1 MSQLV
6 RGGNGRVLARTLL
19 GTAALGVIFAAAP
32 ALAQSTAGAVQ
43 TAPAAASQA
52 PVSEATPQS
61 AQPSGATTA
70 APSTGTTEAQTIVV
84 TGSFTR
90 RSNTETASPVTS
102 LSADTIAK
110 EGITNISDAI
120 RSVSAD
126 NSGTIPNAFSN
137 GFAAG
142 ASGASLRGLTAADTL
157 VLIDG
162 LRTAAY
168 PVADDGVRSFVD
180 LNTIPIGTVDRVEV
194 DKNGASSIYGSDAVA
209 GVVNIIMKQT
219 FQGFQADASYGG
231 AEEGGG
237 NEVRAN
243 ALMGYGDLGSQGWNA
258 YIDLEYQNDGKIGAG
273 QRDFPYNT
281 TDLSSI
287 GGNNLIG
294 GQPGLNSGSIY
305 GSVAPAGGGLYQ
317 PLRAC
322 GRGSTPTTDAGGS
335 YCAQNFVPYGDDQ
348 PAQERW
354 GIYGRFTK
362 QLGPNNQAFVNVYY
376 YENKL
381 NTYGA
386 PQQIQTS
393 VPINTNA
400 ITLPVML
407 ANGQLN
413 PNNPFAAAGQP
424 ALINYA
430 FGDIPF
436 TSTYDDHVIR
446 GTFGVK
452 GDLFGFNYETD
463 VTIAHN
469 SLDTVNRGYINYD
482 QLMSDINTGAYSFIN
497 PASNS
502 AATLAALSPALAKT
516 STSDLDTFDF
526 HATRNLFELPGGH
539 VSFTLGGQV
548 RYEAISDPGLNS
560 VNIDG
565 TATSST
571 VLALGLAETQGHR
584 YVGAVFFEA
593 DAPLLK
599 GLDLDISGRYDH
611 YSDFG
616 GNFVPQVGITY
627 EPFLNLDFAPVRHT
641 KFRATYGQ
649 GFRAPSFS
657 QNGSSQSEGFI
668 TYTPPAGFAAAH
680 NNDAYV
686 QPYSQAEF
694 STANPAIKPETSE
707 SFTFGV
713 VLDPYRFINMSVDY
727 YHIRQNGII
736 AQSDPSAVLAAY
748 YAGTPLP
755 QGSSITLDNADPN
768 APNAPRR
775 VTVVE
780 SPFVNANAL
789 TTDGL
794 DVDFRTNF
802 NLPFGIKY
810 TSDFNATDIF
820 GYEYTQSGTTVNYV
834 GTQAPYILSSGAG
847 TPKYRANWLNSFV
860 YDKFTLSGT
869 LNFVSGFKET
879 GVDATGSSD
888 LSACLYSDADG
899 NPFPRSCHVK
909 SFWDVDLTSSY
920 KLTPRLTLY
929 FDVLNLTNK
938 SAPLD
943 PADYAGA
950 GANYN
955 PTFAQEGIVGRVF
968 RAGLNFKY

>member
-1 MSQLV
+1 M
-6 RGGNGRVLARTLL
+6 GRPSRRLNSLTVALL
-19 GTAALGVIFAAAP
+19 GAAGCSALLAATP
-32 ALAQSTAGAVQ
+32 SLAQTVPTAPPAQANTPDAQ
-43 TAPAAASQA
+43 TAPPA
-52 PVSEATPQS
+52 PQSSLPATPN
-61 AQPSGATTA
+61 AQPTQVQ
-70 APSTGTTEAQTIVV
+70 EVVV
-84 TGSFTR
+84 TGSLTR
-90 RSNTETASPVTS
+90 RASTETASPVTI
-102 LSADTIAK
+102 LSADAISK

-120 RSVSAD
+120 RSISSD

-194 DKNGASSIYGSDAVA
+194 LKNGSSALYGSDAVA

-219 FQGFQADASYGG
+219 FQGFQADASYGDSQH
-231 AEEGGG
+231 GGG
-237 NEVRAN
+237 KEVRAN
-243 ALMGYGDLGSQGWNA
+243 ALMGYGDLGLQGWNA
-258 YIDLEYQNDGKIGAG
+258 YLDVEYQNDGEITAG

-305 GSVAPAGGGLYQ
+305 GSVAPANGVLPIQ

-322 GRGSTPTTDAGGS
+322 GKGSSPTTDSTGS
-335 YCAQNFVPYGDDQ
+335 YCTQNFTPYYDDQ

-362 QLGPNNQAFVNVYY
+362 QLGLNNQAFMDVYY

-381 NTYGA
+381 NVYGA

-400 ITLPVML
+400 ITLPVTL
-407 ANGQLN
+407 NNGTLN
-413 PNNPFAAAGQP
+413 PNNPFAAIGQP

-430 FGDIPF
+430 FGDEPF
-436 TSTYDDHVIR
+436 SSTYDDHVIR
-446 GTFGVK
+446 GTFGLK
-452 GDLFGFNYETD
+452 GNLFGFDYEGD

-469 SLDTVNRGYINYD
+469 SLDTINRGYINYD
-482 QLMSDINTGAYSFIN
+482 QLNDDINDGAYSFIN

-502 AATLAALSPALAKT
+502 AAVLAALSPALSKT
-516 STSDLDTFDF
+516 STSDLDTLDF
-526 HATRNLFELPGGH
+526 HATRKLFELPGGPL
-539 VSFTLGGQV
+539 SFSLGGQV

-560 VNIDG
+560 VNVDG
-565 TATSST
+565 TATAST
-571 VLALGLAETQGHR
+571 VLALGLADTNGHR
-584 YVGAVFFEA
+584 YVGAFFFEA
-593 DAPLLK
+593 DAPLIK
-599 GLDLDISGRYDH
+599 GLDLDFAGRYDH

-616 GNFVPQVGITY
+616 GSFVPQVSLTY
-627 EPFLNLDFAPVRHT
+627 EPFLNLDFAPIRHT

-668 TYTPPAGFAAAH
+668 TYTPPASFAAQH

-686 QPYSQAEF
+686 QPYSQALF
-694 STANPAIKPETSE
+694 SVANPAIQPETDE
-707 SFTFGV
+707 TYTFGV
-713 VLDPYRFINMSVDY
+713 VFDPYRFMNLSIDY
-727 YHIRQNGII
+727 YHIRQDGII

-755 QGSSITLDNADPN
+755 QGSSITLDNPDPN
-768 APNAPRR
+768 APNAQRR

-794 DVDFRTNF
+794 DVDFRSNF

-810 TSDFNATDIF
+810 TSDLNATDIF
-820 GYEYTQSGTTVNYV
+820 GYEYTASGSTVNYV

-847 TPKYRANWLNSFV
+847 TPKYRANWLNSFTYEKLTV
-860 YDKFTLSGT
+860 NGT
-869 LNFVSGFKET
+869 LNFVSGYKET

-888 LSACLYSDADG
+888 LSACLYSDAEGD
-899 NPFPRSCHVK
+899 PFPRSCHIK
-909 SFWDVDLTSSY
+909 SFWDIDLTSTY
-920 KLTPRLTLY
+920 KLTQRLSVY
-929 FDVLNLTNK
+929 VDVINLTDKN
-938 SAPLD
+938 APLD
-943 PADYAGA
+943 PADYAGS

-955 PTFAQEGIVGRVF
+955 PTYTQEGIVGRYF
-968 RAGLNFKY
+968 RVGATFKY